1 MDNNIKKIN
10 RKIEINTY
18 IVTFSYETYKGYYRE
33 QQRIIKGFS
42 KEEVKEFLKDWVNN
56 IRTMSNVK
64 ILGIEKQEEY
74 TQEIDI

>member
-1 MDNNIKKIN
+1 MDTNIKKIN
-10 RKIEINTY
+10 RKLRVNTY

-42 KEEVKEFLKDWVNN
+42 KEEVKEFLKDWVNST
-56 IRTMSNVK
+56 RTMSNVK

>member
-1 MDNNIKKIN
+1 MDTDIKKIN
-10 RKIEINTY
+10 RKLVINTY
-18 IVTFSYETYKGYYRE
+18 IVTFSYETHKGYYRE

-42 KEEVKEFLKDWVNN
+42 KEEVKEFLKDWVNS

-74 TQEIDI
+74 TQEIEI